1 MIGLLRALSDKGER
15 AFWRSVW
22 AFAGAGLLVLGPGF
36 LGGAFVELLGRYVP
50 HFAALGAGALAALA
64 GLVLGAIEGLDAAG
78 AGKPRATP
86 TP

>member
-1 MIGLLRALSDKGER
+1 
-15 AFWRSVW
+15 
-22 AFAGAGLLVLGPGF
+22 
-36 LGGAFVELLGRYVP
+36 LLGRYVP